1 MSLLFGG
8 SSYTDL
14 IKDNNRDLWSTTPI
28 IFPTVTQLK
37 STDEW
42 ISCVNKIMYLVF
54 DAFYSCQSSVECKV
68 PVKYK
73 KDIIQYLKNSGY
85 DCYEKDENILL
96 ISGW

>member
-54 DAFYSCQSSVECKV
+54 DAFYRKIRLPTSKLRGSR
-68 PVKYK
+68 
-73 KDIIQYLKNSGY
+73 
-85 DCYEKDENILL
+85 
-96 ISGW
+96 